1 MKKTGLTVFLLLFT
15 VLASAQQTTLVQV
28 LERDVPGKGQI
39 RIERDARL
47 DSLIGTVSEA
57 ESGTKI
63 KARGYRIQVFAGN
76 NTRASKERANEV
88 DRYIRAKYPDLPV
101 HTEFRNPRWLC
112 TVWKTMPICLLRM
125 LMFVMSSPSMIMLPP
140 CGTSMPAISES
151 NVLFPLPE
159 GPIMHRS
166 SPLSI
171 EKERFI
177 ENLLPKDCLIWLHS
191 R

>member
-28 LERDVPGKGQI
+28 LERDVPGKGTI
-39 RIERDARL
+39 RIESDARL

-63 KARGYRIQVFAGN
+63 KAKGYRIQVFAGN

-88 DRYIRAKYPDLPV
+88 DRYIRSRYPELPV

-112 TVWKTMPICLLRM
+112 TVGDFLYYEEAYDVLRK
-125 LMFVMSSPSMIMLPP
+125 LKKETPYKGMIILRNQD
-140 CGTSMPAISES
+140 I
-151 NVLFPLPE
+151 LIPL
-159 GPIMHRS
+159 
-166 SPLSI
+166 
-171 EKERFI
+171 
-177 ENLLPKDCLIWLHS
+177 
-191 R
+191 